1 MTIRGELKKLVAKLG
16 GTTSKDDQ
24 TAELIHKVTDNVSGG
39 GSGDVVVVKCPVT
52 IEGDVWTATKT
63 AGELWAADIIIW
75 EAGDN
80 WAKIL
85 CQEKYYYSDATNY
98 VFLVR
103 ILVNGQG
110 KASVLQ
116 LEAGSAED
124 YPTTTGG
131 D

>member
-1 MTIRGELKKLVAKLG
+1 MIDELVN
-16 GTTSKDDQ
+16 SS
-24 TAELIHKVTDNVSGG
+24 SGG
-39 GSGDVVVVKCPVT
+39 FGDIVVVKCPVT

-75 EAGDN
+75 EVGDN

-85 CQEKYYYSDATNY
+85 CTAKYYDGVSYI
-98 VFLVR
+98 FLVR
-103 ILVNGQG
+103 VYVNGQG
-110 KASVLQ
+110 QASIMQ

-124 YPTTTGG
+124 YPTSAGG

>member
-1 MTIRGELKKLVAKLG
+1 M
-16 GTTSKDDQ
+16 
-24 TAELIHKVTDNVSGG
+24 
-39 GSGDVVVVKCPVT
+39 KCPVT
-52 IEGDVWTATKT
+52 IEDDVWTATKT

-85 CQEKYYYSDATNY
+85 CSAKYYDGVSY

-103 ILVNGQG
+103 VYVNGQG
-110 KASVLQ
+110 QASIMQ

-124 YPTTTGG
+124 YPTSAGG

>member
-1 MTIRGELKKLVAKLG
+1 MLDELVN
-16 GTTSKDDQ
+16 S
-24 TAELIHKVTDNVSGG
+24 SGG
-39 GSGDVVVVKCPVT
+39 GSGDIVVVKCPVT

-80 WAKIL
+80 WGKML
-85 CQEKYYYSDATNY
+85 CQEKYYYSDSTNY
-98 VFLVR
+98 IFLVR

-110 KASVLQ
+110 QASVLQ

-124 YPTTTGG
+124 YPTTVGG